1 MAFVLDDGRVNRK
14 WKNMVHNA
22 NSRRNEI
29 DKDLEDS
36 GEVTTRTRSLSG
48 VWHTFFYITAV
59 AASLFH
65 IGVNTLGFMVMPAIW
80 RNACHLGFIMV
91 MAFLLYPWSKKK
103 PDKGMRFDLVLIALS
118 ILVTAYILLFQ
129 QELHLERNS
138 IPIMRDYIFAA
149 IALVVLLIGTWR
161 SSGYI
166 IPILSILFL
175 SYALFLGKIIPGTFH
190 YRGVSLGRL
199 LYRMYLTDEGI
210 FGTIC
215 TISSTYVF
223 LFILFGAFLL
233 KSGAGDFIIK
243 LAQALA
249 GRQIGGPAK
258 IAVVSSGFMG
268 SVSGSAVA
276 NTVSTG
282 SMTIPLMKKMGFK
295 PTFAG
300 GVEAAASTGGQ
311 LMPPIMGAGAFIMA
325 QWTGIPYLHII
336 AVAAIP
342 AMMYFLTVGFFV
354 HIEALKMGMEPT
366 KEEDIPKLKEV
377 LKSGFVFLIPVGLL
391 IGLLVRGFTPTYA
404 ACLGILS
411 IVIVSWFRKETRMGF
426 KDILDTLQLGARN
439 AVSTSAILI
448 CSGIVIAIAGITGL
462 GVTFS
467 GQVIAMSMGI
477 KLLAIILVAL
487 ASLILGMG
495 LPVTASYIFLAV
507 LAGPALEHLGMSL
520 LAAHMIIFW
529 YSQDANVTPPVCL
542 AAYAASGIARSNPF
556 QTGLCSWKL
565 AKGLYLI
572 PLLFA
577 YSPILFEGPVPEV
590 IWVAVSATLGLFGFV
605 VAWEG
610 YYLKRINVLK
620 RLVISF
626 SALLLLFPRIVTDV
640 TRWFGPEK
648 VQQILTEEEMLA
660 KAAADAVAIAKGI
673 VPQAAKMI
681 NHVPF
686 WPNQILVSLAALA
699 MLAVILLPQKL
710 DARKRIKL
718 ETLTL

>member
-1 MAFVLDDGRVNRK
+1 
-14 WKNMVHNA
+14 MVQDQADQVH
-22 NSRRNEI
+22 
-29 DKDLEDS
+29 DDLEDLKDG

-48 VWHTFFYITAV
+48 GWHTFFYITAV

-65 IGVNTLGFMVMPAIW
+65 IGVNTFEFMVMPAIF
-80 RNACHLGFIMV
+80 RNACHLGFILV

-103 PDKGMRFDLVLIALS
+103 PDKGLRFDLLFILLS
-118 ILVTAYILLFQ
+118 AIVTIYILFFQ
-129 QELHLERNS
+129 QELHLERGS
-138 IPIMRDYIFAA
+138 VPIMRDFIFAA
-149 IALVVLLIGTWR
+149 IAIVILLIGTWR
-161 SSGYI
+161 ASGYI
-166 IPILSILFL
+166 IPVLSVLFL

-190 YRGVSLGRL
+190 YRGVLLGRL

-233 KSGAGDFIIK
+233 KSGAGDFIINVS
-243 LAQALA
+243 QAVA
-249 GRQIGGPAK
+249 GRRIGGPAK

-282 SMTIPLMKKMGFK
+282 SMTIPLMKRMGFK
-295 PTFAG
+295 PAFAG

-325 QWTGIPYLHII
+325 QWTGISYLHII

-342 AMMYFLTVGFFV
+342 AIMYFLTVGFYV
-354 HIEALKMGMEPT
+354 HIEALKSGMKPAE
-366 KEEDIPKLKEV
+366 KEEIPNLKEV
-377 LKSGFVFLIPVGLL
+377 LKNGFVFLIPVGLL

-404 ACLGILS
+404 ACLGMLS
-411 IVIVSWFRKETRMGF
+411 IVVVSWFRKETRMGF
-426 KDILDTLQLGARN
+426 KDILDTLHIGARN

-467 GQVIAMSMGI
+467 GQVIALSMGI

-487 ASLILGMG
+487 ASLVLGMG

-507 LAGPALEHLGMSL
+507 LAGPALEQLGMSL

-542 AAYAASGIARSNPF
+542 AAYAASGVANSKPLE
-556 QTGLCSWKL
+556 TGFCAWKL
-565 AKGLYLI
+565 AKGIYII

-577 YSPILFEGPVPEV
+577 YTPILFEGPVHEV
-590 IWVAVSATLGLFGFV
+590 IWIAISATIGLFGFV
-605 VAWEG
+605 VTWEG
-610 YYLKRINVLK
+610 FYLKPIAVWK
-620 RLVISF
+620 RMVTGL
-626 SALLLLFPRIVTDV
+626 SALLLIFPRIVTDV
-640 TRWFGPEK
+640 MESFGPEK
-648 VQQILTEEEMLA
+648 VEQILTEEELLA
-660 KAAADAVAIAKGI
+660 KAAAEAAALAKGI
-673 VPQAAKMI
+673 APQAAEA
-681 NHVPF
+681 VTFVSF
-686 WPNQILVSLAALA
+686 WPNQVLVSMVGLVILAA
-699 MLAVILLPQKL
+699 ILLPQKL
-710 DARKRIKL
+710 SARRLVKMAKL
-718 ETLTL
+718 

>member
-1 MAFVLDDGRVNRK
+1 
-14 WKNMVHNA
+14 MVQNQADQVH
-22 NSRRNEI
+22 
-29 DKDLEDS
+29 DDLEDLKDS
-36 GEVTTRTRSLSG
+36 GEVTTRTRTLSG
-48 VWHTFFYITAV
+48 GWHTFFYITAV

-65 IGVNTLGFMVMPAIW
+65 IGVNTFEFLVMPAIF
-80 RNACHLGFIMV
+80 RNAGHMGFILV

-103 PDKGMRFDLVLIALS
+103 PEEGLRIDLLFILLS
-118 ILVTAYILLFQ
+118 VIVTIYILLFQ
-129 QELHLERNS
+129 QELHLERGS
-138 IPIMRDYIFAA
+138 VPIMRDFIFAA

-161 SSGYI
+161 ASGYI
-166 IPILSILFL
+166 IPVLSVLFI

-190 YRGVSLGRL
+190 YRGVLLGRL

-243 LAQALA
+243 VSQAVA
-249 GRQIGGPAK
+249 GRRIGGPAK

-282 SMTIPLMKKMGFK
+282 SMTIPLMKRMGFT
-295 PTFAG
+295 PAFAG

-325 QWTGIPYLHII
+325 QWTGISYLHII
-336 AVAAIP
+336 TVAAIP
-342 AMMYFLTVGFFV
+342 AIMYFLTVGFYV
-354 HIEALKMGMEPT
+354 HIEAIKRGMKPAE
-366 KEEDIPKLKEV
+366 KEELPNLKEV
-377 LKSGFVFLIPVGLL
+377 LKSGFVFLIPVALL

-404 ACLGILS
+404 ACLGMLS
-411 IVIVSWFRKETRMGF
+411 IVVVSWFRKETRMGI
-426 KDILDTLQLGARN
+426 KDILDTLHLGARN

-467 GQVIAMSMGI
+467 GQVIALSMGI

-487 ASLILGMG
+487 ASLVLGMG

-507 LAGPALEHLGMSL
+507 LAGPALEQLGMSL

-542 AAYAASGIARSNPF
+542 AAYAASGVANSKPLD
-556 QTGLCSWKL
+556 TGLCAWTL
-565 AKGLYLI
+565 AKGIYLI

-577 YSPILFEGPVPEV
+577 YTPILFEGPVHEV
-590 IWVAVSATLGLFGFV
+590 IWIAISATIGLFGFV
-605 VAWEG
+605 VTWEG
-610 YYLKRINVLK
+610 FYLQPIAVWKRMITGL
-620 RLVISF
+620 
-626 SALLLLFPRIVTDV
+626 SALLLLFPRIATDIV
-640 TRWFGPEK
+640 GWFGPEK
-648 VQQILTEEEMLA
+648 VEQIMTEEELLA
-660 KAAADAVAIAKGI
+660 KAAAEAAALAKGI
-673 VPQAAKMI
+673 APQAAEAA
-681 NHVPF
+681 NFVTF
-686 WPNQILVSLAALA
+686 WPNQVLVSMVGLAILAA
-699 MLAVILLPQKL
+699 MLLPQKL
-710 DARKRIKL
+710 NAKRL
-718 ETLTL
+718 